1 MDKRKIINEVLIPL
15 ENAGFKAYFVG
26 GCVRDELLG
35 KDPHDYD
42 VVTNARPED
51 IHRIFP
57 KIIDIKSESFGIV
70 VININGENIEI
81 ATFRKDRECDG
92 RHADVVYAD
101 TIGEDAER
109 RDFTINALYQDKYGN
124 IYDPTGLGE
133 NDIQYGFIRFIGSMY
148 DRCKEDNLRILR
160 YFRFAA
166 TLTRKDGSFFT
177 FAEDI
182 KEIKNLIDDPTFILS
197 FNRRV
202 SGERVGKELRKLISG
217 KNAPT
222 IINLMSNISM
232 RMFDKIFP
240 KEFYDLE
247 CQSTYSKYHTTSN
260 NLAHS
265 LAVFRK
271 MCDITNNFELRAAAL
286 FHDVGKSVCQDDVG
300 HALDH
305 EIASV
310 EICEP
315 FLKENWKLTNRE
327 LKTIMNYIQY
337 HMDMH
342 KITETKHPE
351 KIWKFMYTHE
361 FDGLLKLLEADCVD
375 VPGDYNDYDK
385 LVGHPLFEFFKKI
398 EYPNVFL
405 GKDLMEFVSPGIFLD
420 KGLEAANASFAREL
434 IKAYKY
440 GTTGKVISKKSILKQ
455 AAERVIQLRKN
466 EEVKKN
472 A

>member
-1 MDKRKIINEVLIPL
+1 MDKQKIINEVLIPL

-42 VVTNARPED
+42 VVTNARPDD

-70 VININGENIEI
+70 VINIDGENIEI

-92 RHADVVYAD
+92 RHADVTYAD
-101 TIGEDAER
+101 TIIEDAER
-109 RDFTINALYQDKYGN
+109 RDFTINALYQDKYGH
-124 IYDPTGLGE
+124 IYDPTDLGK
-133 NDIQYGFIRFIGSMY
+133 NDIEYGYVRFIGSMQK
-148 DRCKEDNLRILR
+148 RCEEDNLRILR

-166 TLTRKDGSFFT
+166 TLIRKNGMPFT
-177 FAEDI
+177 FAEDD
-182 KEIKNLIDDPTFILS
+182 KEIKNLISDPAFISS
-197 FNRRV
+197 FNHRV

-217 KNAPT
+217 KNAPMV
-222 IINLMSNISM
+222 INFMLGLFM
-232 RMFDKIFP
+232 RRFDKIFP
-240 KEFYDLE
+240 KELYDLR
-247 CQSTYSKYHTTSN
+247 CQPTYSKYHTTSN

-265 LAVFRK
+265 LVVFYK
-271 MCDITNNFELRAAAL
+271 MCELTNNFELRAAAL

-315 FLKENWKLTNRE
+315 FLKENWKLTNHE
-327 LKTIMNYIQY
+327 LKSIMHYIRY

-342 KITETKHPE
+342 KVSETKHPE
-351 KIWKFMYTHE
+351 KIWKFMYSHE
-361 FDGLLKLLEADCVD
+361 FDGLLKLLEADCAD

-385 LVGHPLFEFFKKI
+385 MVGHPLFSFFKKI
-398 EYPNVFL
+398 EYPSVFT
-405 GKDLMEFVSPGIFLD
+405 GPDLMEFVSPGIFLD
-420 KGLEAANASFAREL
+420 KGIEAANAAFAREL
-434 IKAYKY
+434 IKAYKH
-440 GTTGKVISKKSILKQ
+440 GTTGKVISKKAILKQ

-466 EEVKKN
+466 EVKKD

>member
-1 MDKRKIINEVLIPL
+1 MDKQKIINEVLIPL

-42 VVTNARPED
+42 VVTNARPDD

-70 VININGENIEI
+70 VINIDGENIEI

-92 RHADVVYAD
+92 RHADVTYAD
-101 TIGEDAER
+101 TIIEDAER
-109 RDFTINALYQDKYGN
+109 RDFTINALYEDRYGN
-124 IYDPTGLGE
+124 IYDPTDLGK
-133 NDIQYGFIRFIGSMY
+133 NDIEYGYVRFIGSMKK
-148 DRCKEDNLRILR
+148 RCEEDNLRILR

-166 TLTRKDGSFFT
+166 TLIRKNGMPFT
-177 FAEDI
+177 FAEDDL
-182 KEIKNLIDDPTFILS
+182 EIKNLISDPDFISS
-197 FNRRV
+197 FNHRV

-217 KNAPT
+217 KNAPM
-222 IINLMSNISM
+222 IINFMSGISM
-232 RMFDKIFP
+232 RHFDKIFP
-240 KEFYDLE
+240 KEFYDLGW
-247 CQSTYSKYHTTSN
+247 QPTYSKYHITPN

-265 LAVFRK
+265 LVVFYK
-271 MCDITNNFELRAAAL
+271 VCELTNNFELRAAAL
-286 FHDVGKSVCQDDVG
+286 FHDVGKSVCQDDDG

-315 FLKENWKLTNRE
+315 FLKENWKLTNHE
-327 LKTIMNYIQY
+327 LKSIMHYICY

-351 KIWKFMYTHE
+351 KIWKFMYSHE
-361 FDGLLKLLEADCVD
+361 FDGLLKLLEADCAD
-375 VPGDYNDYDK
+375 VPNSHNDYDK

-398 EYPNVFL
+398 EYPNAFI

-440 GTTGKVISKKSILKQ
+440 GTTGKVISKKAILKQ

-466 EEVKKN
+466 EVKKD

>member
-1 MDKRKIINEVLIPL
+1 MDKQKIINEVLIPL

-42 VVTNARPED
+42 VVTNARPDD

-70 VININGENIEI
+70 VINIDGENIEI

-92 RHADVVYAD
+92 RHADVTYAD
-101 TIGEDAER
+101 TIVEDAER

-124 IYDPTGLGE
+124 IYDPTGLGK

-166 TLTRKDGSFFT
+166 TLTRKDGGFFT
-177 FAEDI
+177 FAEDVN
-182 KEIKNLIDDPTFILS
+182 ELIDLLEDEEFIKS
-197 FNRRV
+197 FNSRV

-217 KNAPT
+217 KNACR
-222 IINLMSNISM
+222 IVKHMAVLFRHYNYE
-232 RMFDKIFP
+232 KIFP
-240 KEFYDLE
+240 KEFYALE
-247 CQSTYSKYHTTSN
+247 DQPTYSKYHTTKN
-260 NLAHS
+260 NFMHS
-265 LAVFRK
+265 ILVFKK
-271 MCDITNNFELRAAAL
+271 MCELTDNFELRAAAL
-286 FHDVGKSVCQDDVG
+286 FHDVGKSVCQDDIG

-315 FLKENWKLTNRE
+315 FLKENWKLTNHE
-327 LKTIMNYIQY
+327 LKLIMHYIRY

-342 KITETKHPE
+342 KVSETKHPE
-351 KIWKFMYTHE
+351 KIWKFMYSHE
-361 FDGLLKLLEADCVD
+361 IDGLLKLLEADCVD

-398 EYPNVFL
+398 EYPSAFT
-405 GKDLMEFVSPGIFLD
+405 GPDLMEFVSPGIFLD
-420 KGLEAANASFAREL
+420 KGIEAANAAFAREL
-434 IKAYKY
+434 IKAYKH
-440 GTTGKVISKKSILKQ
+440 GATGKVISKKAILKQ

-466 EEVKKN
+466 QISTSK
-472 A
+472 